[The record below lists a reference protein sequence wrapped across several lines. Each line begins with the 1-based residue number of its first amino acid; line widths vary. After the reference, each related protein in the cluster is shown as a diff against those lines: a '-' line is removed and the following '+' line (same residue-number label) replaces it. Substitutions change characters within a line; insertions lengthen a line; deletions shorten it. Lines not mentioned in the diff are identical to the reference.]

1 MRKFNEGFSKEAIKL
16 NGAKFYY
23 SNRYKIDR
31 VYRQPS
37 KKQELGKLGKFSAL
51 KNYVSFLCPLI
62 LKVPHCSRINL
73 IMV

>member
-37 KKQELGKLGKFSAL
+37 KKQELFSAL
-51 KNYVSFLCPLI
+51 KNYVSFFVSSDFESCI
-62 LKVPHCSRINL
+62 VRGST
-73 IMV
+73 